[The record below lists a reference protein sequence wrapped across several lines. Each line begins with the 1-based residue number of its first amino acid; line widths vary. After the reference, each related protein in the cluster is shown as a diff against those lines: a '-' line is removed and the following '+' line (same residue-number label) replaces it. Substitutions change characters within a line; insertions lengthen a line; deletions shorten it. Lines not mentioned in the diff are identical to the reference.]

1 MKTNYIQIRA
11 DDQLIEKI
19 DKLVDH
25 YGINRTAVLT
35 MLIKREADKIAE
47 LDNVKTARAKA
58 IDSYIMLVYET
69 IMGWSNDKIAF
80 ARDHIGMYIN
90 DWSED
95 YGLQLS
101 ATEFEY
107 IERELRDM
115 LSKE

>member
-1 MKTNYIQIRA
+1 MKSNYIHIRA
-11 DDQLIEKI
+11 DAQLIENI
-19 DKLVDH
+19 DRLADH
-25 YGINRTAVLT
+25 YGISKTAVIT
-35 MLIKREADKIAE
+35 MLVKREADKIAE
-47 LDNVKTARAKA
+47 LDNVKTARSKA

-69 IMGWSNDKIAF
+69 IMGWSDDKIAF

-101 ATEFEY
+101 ATECEY

-115 LSKE
+115 LSEE